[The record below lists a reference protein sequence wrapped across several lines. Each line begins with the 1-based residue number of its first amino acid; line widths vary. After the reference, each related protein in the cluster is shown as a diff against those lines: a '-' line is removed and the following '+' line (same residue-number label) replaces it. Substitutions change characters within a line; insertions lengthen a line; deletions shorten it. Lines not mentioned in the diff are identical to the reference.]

1 MDVYHKRKKLVLLSY
16 ICKDAIRYDRI
27 TEKSAHHPKTN
38 AFFLPYLYQS
48 NE

>member
-27 TEKSAHHPKTN
+27 TEKSAHSPEDER
-38 AFFLPYLYQS
+38 FFPSLSLS
-48 NE
+48 IK